1 MKPWSNRSYQ
11 LIKNAILESG
21 REFDVRINGIPVLKG
36 AEELEDLELALLD
49 YDPKTEEISFRIYSG
64 KSNRSTD
71 YSFGPSQEETGTAG
85 DGNVFDLKLKVQGLE
100 QTLKF
105 ERIRNQD
112 MMEALKKQLGD
123 CEKALE
129 VRNQTITALQAKDKG
144 LLNQLGAV
152 KDLVGV
158 LGNGSNSAPAVPQ
171 QVGAAATPDPL
182 SEWKESLEGLDG
194 LSAEDKETVKD
205 ALFQI
210 ALNPEF
216 ISRLKSILDN
226 PELISTINELAP

>member
-71 YSFGPSQEETGTAG
+71 YSFGPAETSSGPVDG
-85 DGNVFDLKLKVQGLE
+85 DVYDLRIKVQGLE
-100 QTLKF
+100 QELRFTR
-105 ERIRNQD
+105 ERHAD
-112 MMEALKKQLGD
+112 KMEALREKLGN

-129 VRNQTITALQAKDKG
+129 IRNQTIAALQAKDKG
-144 LLNQLGAV
+144 WLNQLGAV

-158 LGNGSNSAPAVPQ
+158 LGNGNNPAPAVPQ

-216 ISRLKSILDN
+216 LSSLKGILDN